1 MNRTVVIKL
10 GGATIERGRVVEE
23 LAGDLHDMPSV
34 FSIIVHGGG
43 SEIGRYLKI
52 LGKKFTFVKG
62 LRVTD
67 EDTVEIVEMVLS
79 GKMNKQLVARLQ
91 RCGVKALGVS
101 GKDMGLLRAKKYMQD
116 GEDIGFV
123 GEIVEV
129 DTTLFDMC
137 AAYGVV
143 PVVSPIS
150 FGDNGETFNVNA
162 DHAALD
168 VARAVACDDMV
179 FISDVEGIYRA
190 NGEIIRHLTP
200 SLADQLMAS
209 GEITGGMI
217 PKVISALDCLEHGV
231 KRARIITWKGPGT
244 LLKELA
250 GDDSLF
256 GTLVSS
262 E

>member
-1 MNRTVVIKL
+1 
-10 GGATIERGRVVEE
+10 
-23 LAGDLHDMPSV
+23 
-34 FSIIVHGGG
+34 
-43 SEIGRYLKI
+43 
-52 LGKKFTFVKG
+52 
-62 LRVTD
+62 
-67 EDTVEIVEMVLS
+67 
-79 GKMNKQLVARLQ
+79 
-91 RCGVKALGVS
+91 
-101 GKDMGLLRAKKYMQD
+101 MQD
-116 GEDIGFV
+116 GEDLVFV
-123 GEIVEV
+123 GEIAEV

-150 FGDNGETFNVNA
+150 FGDSGETFNVNA

-190 NGEIIRHLTP
+190 NGEI
-200 SLADQLMAS
+200 
-209 GEITGGMI
+209 TGGMI

-244 LLKELA
+244 LQKELA
-250 GDDSLF
+250 GDESLF